1 MSMLGFQMLC
11 DNVILPVKTEN
22 IMSQYCKPALFSKHL
37 QPTCTLYSWEMKVCL
52 YKCALCLGL
61 IQDHLLLKTA
71 HKFDIV
77 VCSLS

>member
-11 DNVILPVKTEN
+11 NNVILPVKTEN

-37 QPTCTLYSWEMKVCL
+37 QPTCTLYSWEMQVFIQMCL
-52 YKCALCLGL
+52 VPRLDPRPSPFKNSAL
-61 IQDHLLLKTA
+61 
-71 HKFDIV
+71 DIV